1 MNTEKLRKASMA
13 VYLATNDES
22 VAQDLSDKLRGA
34 ADEIELLRKIA
45 DATKDLWD
53 SGRLSLEDTH
63 LKNLLTDYRADQQ
76 SVKPSDP
83 GS

>member
-1 MNTEKLRKASMA
+1 MDTNELRKASMA
-13 VYLATNDES
+13 VYLATDGP
-22 VAQDLSDKLRGA
+22 VAKDLSDKLRGA

-76 SVKPSDP
+76 SVNPSDP
-83 GS
+83 SS